1 MVTVS
6 HLVKKLL
13 ENKPFLLEGLGR
25 GIISHGN
32 LADELKPKIE
42 KELGKKVKD
51 AAIIMAL
58 RRYSEEL
65 SEKATSNKKFNFKGE
80 IMMKTNI
87 CDFNVIKTPSLLNKI
102 KSLYNLV
109 DLERGDSLNI
119 IVGNNE
125 VSIVTNE
132 KHKNKVIRFLKGE
145 KIVNKEFDL
154 VALTII
160 FPGDFLHTPGIV
172 FQSVRR
178 LAWENI
184 NIFEIIS
191 TLTELTFIISKEN
204 SMKAYEVLQELVE
217 E

>member
-13 ENKPFLLEGLGR
+13 ENKPFLLEGLGK

-42 KELGKKVKD
+42 RELGKKVKD
-51 AAIIMAL
+51 AAIIMSL

-65 SEKATSNKKFNFKGE
+65 DKKDFLTKKPSFSGE
-80 IMMKTNI
+80 MMIKTNI
-87 CDFNVIKTPSLLNKI
+87 CDFNVVKTPSLLAKI
-102 KSLYNLV
+102 KSIYNLV
-109 DLERGDSLNI
+109 ELERGDFLNI
-119 IVGNNE
+119 ISGNNE
-125 VSIVTNE
+125 VSIAINE
-132 KHKNKVIRFLKGE
+132 KHQNKITALLKGE
-145 KIVNKEFDL
+145 KILNKESDL

-160 FPGDFLHTPGIV
+160 FSGDFIHTPGIV
-172 FQSVRR
+172 FQAVRK

-191 TLTELTFIISKEN
+191 TLTELTFIISKKS
-204 SMKAYEVLQELVE
+204 SMKAYEVLGEVLGK
-217 E
+217 